1 MIFPLWIIGVITI
14 AETVLVVMVFLFF
27 LRLKRSEATLAQLQ
41 HNQEQVLESMYR
53 NAALE
58 QDLVDSF
65 SQRQEQLI
73 ILNKGLEERI
83 KFLQKL
89 IDQASTISRSPQ
101 FLREVILAGREK
113 GQTPAQIA
121 RATGLAVD
129 EVELILSRL
138 PN

>member
-1 MIFPLWIIGVITI
+1 MTFPLWIIGVITI

-27 LRLKRSEATLAQLQ
+27 LRLKRSETMLAQLQ
-41 HNQEQVLESMYR
+41 NNQERVLERIYR

-65 SQRQEQLI
+65 TQRQEQLLI
-73 ILNKGLEERI
+73 INKELEDRV
-83 KFLQKL
+83 KVLQQL
-89 IDQASTISRSPQ
+89 LDQAKTVSRSPQ
-101 FLREVILAGREK
+101 FLREVILTGKKK

-129 EVELILSRL
+129 EVELIFARL
-138 PN
+138 

>member
-14 AETVLVVMVFLFF
+14 AETILVVMVFLFF
-27 LRLKRSEATLAQLQ
+27 LRLRRSEVTLAQLQ
-41 HNQEQVLESMYR
+41 SNQEHVLESIYR

-58 QDLVDSF
+58 QELVDSF

-83 KFLQKL
+83 RILQKL
-89 IDQASTISRSPQ
+89 IDQAASISRSPQ
-101 FLREVILAGREK
+101 FLREVILAGKKK

-121 RATGLAVD
+121 RSTGLAVD
-129 EVELILSRL
+129 EVELILSRMS
-138 PN
+138 N

>member
-27 LRLKRSEATLAQLQ
+27 LRLKQSESMLAQLQ
-41 HNQEQVLESMYR
+41 NNQEQVLERIYR

-58 QDLVDSF
+58 QELVDSF

-83 KFLQKL
+83 KILQKL
-89 IDQASTISRSPQ
+89 IDQANSISRSPQ
-101 FLREVILAGREK
+101 FLREVILAGRKK
-113 GQTPAQIA
+113 GQTPSQIA

-129 EVELILSRL
+129 EVELILGQLS
-138 PN
+138 